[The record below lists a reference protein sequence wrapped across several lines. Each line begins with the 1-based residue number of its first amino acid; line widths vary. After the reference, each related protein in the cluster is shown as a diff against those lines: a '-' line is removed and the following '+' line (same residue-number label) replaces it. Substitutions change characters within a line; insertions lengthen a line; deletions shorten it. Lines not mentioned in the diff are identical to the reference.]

1 MRLDAGSLLRRAG
14 RKAIA
19 HASSLVGRDNIAFER
34 IARRNDLARIGSQH
48 GEWTVPASEIHSGS
62 ICYCVGCGED
72 ISFDLSLI
80 QRFGCH
86 VYALDPTPRA
96 IDYVQEVAGD
106 NPLYHFFPIGLW
118 DKDETLRFFA
128 PKNPAH
134 VSHSLL
140 NLQKTDSYIEVPV
153 KRLKQVMHERGHER
167 IDLLKLDI
175 EGAEYKVVESLL
187 VDEIDV
193 GVLCVEFDEYFN
205 PLDAQYR
212 HRIRTSIAAL
222 IGGGYR
228 LVNCRGNGNYT
239 FVRTRS

>member
-1 MRLDAGSLLRRAG
+1 MRLEVGRFLRRAA
-14 RKAIA
+14 RKAVA
-19 HASSLVGRDNIAFER
+19 CASSLAGRDNIAFER
-34 IARRNDLARIGSQH
+34 IARRQDLASIGSTH
-48 GEWTVPASEIHSGS
+48 GEWTVPASEINSGS
-62 ICYCVGCGED
+62 ICYCAGCGED
-72 ISFDLSLI
+72 ISFDLGLI

-96 IDYVQEVAGD
+96 IDYVQAVAGH

-118 DKDETLRFFA
+118 DEDETLRFFS

-140 NLQKTDSYIEVPV
+140 NLQKSDSYIEVPV
-153 KRLKQVMHERGHER
+153 KRLKQVMLERGHER

-187 VDEIDV
+187 DDDLDV
-193 GVLCVEFDEYFN
+193 GVLCIEFDEYFN
-205 PLDAQYR
+205 PLDMQYGR
-212 HRIRTSIAAL
+212 RIRNSIAAL
-222 IGGGYR
+222 IGGGYC

-239 FVRTRS
+239 FVRRRS